1 MMHAVDTSVEARL
14 ARVEQSL
21 ARTRVAAASLGA
33 ALAFIVVTGF
43 TQLGTPI
50 SEEVRTRSLVVV
62 DDKGVVRVKIGQDPI
77 NTQRRS
83 RSAGITIHDS
93 TGAERGGM
101 STFDDLS
108 VVFAM
113 DAPRG
118 VGHPMRDRLGLR
130 VDPNGSAHVML
141 LDNQTRA
148 VAKLHSDGNGG
159 GGVQVFKW
167 DMDAKQVHV
176 KTFTYDGERRQ
187 VNPFGQ

>member
-1 MMHAVDTSVEARL
+1 MHAIDTSVEARL
-14 ARVEQSL
+14 ARVERSL
-21 ARTRVAAASLGA
+21 ARTRVVASSLA
-33 ALAFIVVTGF
+33 VALASIAVTGF
-43 TQLGTPI
+43 TQLGTTA
-50 SEEVRTRSLVVV
+50 SEEVRTKRLIVV
-62 DDKGVVRVKIGQDPI
+62 DDKGVVRVRIGQDPV

-108 VVFAM
+108 VVFAL

-118 VGHPMRDRLGLR
+118 VGHPMPDRLGLR

-167 DMDAKQVHV
+167 DMEAKQVHI
-176 KTFTYDGERRQ
+176 KTLTYDGERRHA
-187 VNPFGQ
+187 NPFGQ